1 MKRLALFLFL
11 LLTLTGCSL
20 APDEYLYITPHVDS
34 SSQSNPS
41 DAVVAENYLSLKNA
55 ILSMV
60 RTGQTEGIIHVTNY
74 DGSVEEDLA
83 EAAYEVSKLDPLG
96 AYAVDY
102 MTHSCAQI
110 VSYYEI
116 QIDITFRRTAQEIAE
131 IISVSTQKQLE
142 ERLQQAID
150 RTDDRLT
157 LRLTGYR
164 DQEQN
169 VPAFVEEYCTANP
182 GTVMEVPSL
191 SVSIYPESGSIRIME
206 IDFNYTNPPEVLQSM
221 QKAVQESIDGAAEY
235 IRYRETDWD
244 KSQLLFT
251 YLMERF
257 QYSDAETTTPLYD
270 ALCSG
275 VADPVGLAQAWQL
288 ICDRAGVECYTVSG
302 MREGE
307 AYLWNIVRLDG
318 YYRHVDLARC
328 ALELNDLVFWSDNDM
343 SEYYW
348 NTDVFPACE
357 PLPEPVTPPEET
369 ENQVPDLPAE
379 TDPEMPSEEPL
390 PEAPTEIPNETPVN

>member
-116 QIDITFRRTAQEIAE
+116 QIDITFRRTAQEIVE

-142 ERLQQAID
+142 ERGVRVDAAHPLYVYLPCGVGGGPGGVAFGLKQVFG
-150 RTDDRLT
+150 DDVKCFFAEPTHAPCMILGMS
-157 LRLTGYR
+157 TGR
-164 DQEQN
+164 HN
-169 VPAFVEEYCTANP
+169 
-182 GTVMEVPSL
+182 
-191 SVSIYPESGSIRIME
+191 E
-206 IDFNYTNPPEVLQSM
+206 IS
-221 QKAVQESIDGAAEY
+221 VQEILEIQDELHRDGLVQVVA
-235 IRYRETDWD
+235 
-244 KSQLLFT
+244 LLQN
-251 YLMERF
+251 L
-257 QYSDAETTTPLYD
+257 
-270 ALCSG
+270 LC
-275 VADPVGLAQAWQL
+275 
-288 ICDRAGVECYTVSG
+288 C
-302 MREGE
+302 
-307 AYLWNIVRLDG
+307 
-318 YYRHVDLARC
+318 
-328 ALELNDLVFWSDNDM
+328 F
-343 SEYYW
+343 
-348 NTDVFPACE
+348 
-357 PLPEPVTPPEET
+357 
-369 ENQVPDLPAE
+369 
-379 TDPEMPSEEPL
+379 
-390 PEAPTEIPNETPVN
+390 